1 MKTNPSD
8 NYNKMFIAA
17 LEEMPDKQ
25 NYYKGFAVGM
35 YKATDVVAYASNTG
49 SRVQN
54 QSWGYRVIGRRND
67 GSTTNIQTLN
77 YLHGGV
83 QEITIDV
90 TYYPSDYSPEYK
102 WVEYAAPM
110 YTSATGGSKRS
121 ANASTLV
128 SNSGYFPNRLDNAEV
143 FVGSYGIEH
152 THDAV
157 DFEVLEFEIR
167 KI

>member
-1 MKTNPSD
+1 
-8 NYNKMFIAA
+8 MFIAA
-17 LEEMPDKQ
+17 LEEMSDKP

-35 YKATDVVAYASNTG
+35 YKTSSVVAYASNSG

-54 QSWGYRVIGRRND
+54 QAWGSRVTGYMGD
-67 GSTTNIQTLN
+67 DSGTYLQTLQ
-77 YLHGGV
+77 YLHKGV

-90 TYYPSDYSPEYK
+90 TYYPSDYSPKYK
-102 WVEYAAPM
+102 WVEYASPI
-110 YTSATGGSKRS
+110 YTSATSGSQRS
-121 ANASTLV
+121 ASQSTMN
-128 SNSGYFPNRLDNAEV
+128 SNSGYFPDRLDNAEV